1 MGQKFYGRHLC
12 MTPNSSVS
20 STGVPRDVPAG
31 DVDVR
36 LPAGGPAR
44 ADGGPRRRRGAP
56 RGAPIGR
63 RGAAQA
69 RPAALPAD
77 AGRDSRNLVL
87 AFKLSTVQDRTFCLS
102 SV

>member
-1 MGQKFYGRHLC
+1 MLS
-12 MTPNSSVS
+12 PNSLISPQ
-20 STGVPRDVPAG
+20 GVPRDVPAG

-36 LPAGGPAR
+36 LPAGGTAR

-56 RGAPIGR
+56 RGAPLGR

-77 AGRDSRNLVL
+77 AGRKEIVSGC
-87 AFKLSTVQDRTFCLS
+87 ASHATWHSILS
-102 SV
+102 